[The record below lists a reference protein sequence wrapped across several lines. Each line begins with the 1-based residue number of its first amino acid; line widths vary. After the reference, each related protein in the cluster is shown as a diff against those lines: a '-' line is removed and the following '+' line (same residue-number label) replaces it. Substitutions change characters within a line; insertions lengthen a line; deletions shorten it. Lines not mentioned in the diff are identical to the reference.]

1 MDQLDLICLTGS
13 TEFKY
18 SFETVSTMRAAG
30 AHLADGN
37 NSEEELDGENGL
49 NGGAAGQ
56 LQIVIPVLLG
66 ILLVVILVGGVAV
79 VIRKKGDIIAK
90 V

>member
-1 MDQLDLICLTGS
+1 
-13 TEFKY
+13 
-18 SFETVSTMRAAG
+18 MRAAG

-37 NSEEELDGENGL
+37 NSEEELNGEDGL

-79 VIRKKGDIIAK
+79 VIRKKGCKSLKFQVLRKSEKLASILKIC
-90 V
+90 